1 MTIEARENFNRGRN
15 SSCLG
20 EVGKIAAPAMW
31 WGSTRPSHFRQTRQC
46 VLFISGN
53 CKLDEL
59 DMVIDE
65 ICRVSEGRIINLEV
79 SSWQTLVPFTN
90 KGNS

>member
-1 MTIEARENFNRGRN
+1 MTVEARENFNSGRH

-20 EVGKIAAPAMW
+20 EVEKISAQATR

-46 VLFISGN
+46 VLFISGK

-59 DMVIDE
+59 DRVIDE
-65 ICRVSEGRIINLEV
+65 IR
-79 SSWQTLVPFTN
+79 
-90 KGNS
+90 